1 MASTAAPPTAP
12 RPPPTTAAGRPGSW
26 GRTVL
31 ALSVLSL
38 TFLRWWPAV
47 GAWAFG
53 PAVVAAV
60 GGAAVLATQRRRYVA
75 HADGIAREQA
85 RPALASVA
93 CMVALVVGLAGLG
106 ITATLLHAA

>member
-1 MASTAAPPTAP
+1 M
-12 RPPPTTAAGRPGSW
+12 RLHHDPGLQPERTVMSW

-31 ALSVLSL
+31 ALGVLSL

-60 GGAAVLATQRRRYVA
+60 GGAAVLAPQRRRYVA
-75 HADGIAREQA
+75 QSRGIAGERA

-93 CMVALVVGLAGLG
+93 CVVALVVGLAALG
-106 ITATLLHAA
+106 IAATLLHAA

>member
-1 MASTAAPPTAP
+1 M
-12 RPPPTTAAGRPGSW
+12 RLHHDPGLQPERTVMSW

-31 ALSVLSL
+31 ALGVLSL
-38 TFLRWWPAV
+38 AFLRWWPAV

-53 PAVVAAV
+53 PAVMAAV
-60 GGAAVLATQRRRYVA
+60 GGTAVLATQRRRYVA
-75 HADGIAREQA
+75 QARGIARERA

-93 CMVALVVGLAGLG
+93 GMVALVVGLAALG

>member
-1 MASTAAPPTAP
+1 M
-12 RPPPTTAAGRPGSW
+12 RLHHDPGLQPERTVMSW
-26 GRTVL
+26 GRSVL
-31 ALSVLSL
+31 ALGVLSL
-38 TFLRWWPAV
+38 MFLRWWPAV

-53 PAVVAAV
+53 PAVVAVV

-75 HADGIAREQA
+75 QADGIARERA

-93 CMVALVVGLAGLG
+93 CMVALVVGLAALG

>member
-1 MASTAAPPTAP
+1 M
-12 RPPPTTAAGRPGSW
+12 RLHHDPGLQPERTVMSW

-31 ALSVLSL
+31 ALGVLSL

-75 HADGIAREQA
+75 QSRGIAGEWA

-93 CMVALVVGLAGLG
+93 GMVALVVGLAALG